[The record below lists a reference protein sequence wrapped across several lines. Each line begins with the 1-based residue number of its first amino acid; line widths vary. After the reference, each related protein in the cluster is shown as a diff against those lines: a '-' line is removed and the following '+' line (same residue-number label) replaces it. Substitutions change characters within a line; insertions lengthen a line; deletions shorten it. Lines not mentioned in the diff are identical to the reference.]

1 MTNAAASHS
10 EDYYAFADCTSLEYL
25 EIPATVSVIAN
36 SAFQNDSNLTLGV
49 WYGSYAYTYAKQRGI
64 TYVLLDAVKLGDV
77 DGADVV
83 NINDVT
89 AIQRHLAEYEFLDG
103 IYLYAADV
111 NLDGEVTIDDAT
123 VMQQFLAEYEINYP
137 IGEVMTQ

>member
-1 MTNAAASHS
+1 M
-10 EDYYAFADCTSLEYL
+10 
-25 EIPATVSVIAN
+25 SVIAN

-77 DGADVV
+77 DGDDVV

-111 NLDGEVTIDDAT
+111 NRDGDVAIDDAT
-123 VMQQFLAEYEINYP
+123 TLQQSLAEYEINYP
-137 IGEVMTQ
+137 IGEVITQ

>member
-77 DGADVV
+77 DGDDVV

-111 NLDGEVTIDDAT
+111 NRDGDVAIDDAT
-123 VMQQFLAEYEINYP
+123 TLQQSLAEYEVNYP
-137 IGEVMTQ
+137 IGEVITQ